1 MQDHYALAARLPKW
15 LKQAAKFGSVGVLN
29 TLLDLA
35 LYFVLTRWLG
45 LGGQRTIAKGIS
57 YSVGVLNSYFLN
69 RVWTFPGHDGSS
81 WAALFPFVLSSLVGL
96 AINTGMLDLCLKTLG
111 LPEIIAIGVATASS
125 LLWNFLV
132 SKFLIFKK

>member
-1 MQDHYALAARLPKW
+1 MQDHSAFAARLPGW

-45 LGGQRTIAKGIS
+45 LGDKPTFAKGIS

-69 RVWTFPGHDGSS
+69 RVWTFRVSDSSS
-81 WAALFPFVLSSLVGL
+81 WAALLPFVLSSLVGL
-96 AINTGMLDLCLKTLG
+96 AINTGMLDLCLKTLA
-111 LPEIIAIGVATASS
+111 LPELIAIGIATASS

-132 SKFLIFKK
+132 SKFLIFRK

>member
-1 MQDHYALAARLPKW
+1 LQDHSALAARLPKW

-69 RVWTFPGHDGSS
+69 RVWTFPGHDGSN

-111 LPEIIAIGVATASS
+111 LPEIIAIGVATGSS
-125 LLWNFLV
+125 LLWNFLI

>member
-1 MQDHYALAARLPKW
+1 MQDHIALAARLPKW

-69 RVWTFPGHDGSS
+69 RVWTFRVSDSSS
-81 WAALFPFVLSSLVGL
+81 WAALLPFVLSSLVGL

-132 SKFLIFKK
+132 SKFLIFRK

>member
-1 MQDHYALAARLPKW
+1 LQDHPALAARLPKW

-81 WAALFPFVLSSLVGL
+81 CAALFPFVLSSLVGL

>member
-1 MQDHYALAARLPKW
+1 LQDHSAFAARLPGW

-45 LGGQRTIAKGIS
+45 LGDKPTFAKGIS

-69 RVWTFPGHDGSS
+69 RVWTFRVSDSSS
-81 WAALFPFVLSSLVGL
+81 WAALLPFVLSSLVGL
-96 AINTGMLDLCLKTLG
+96 AINTGMLDLCLKTLA
-111 LPEIIAIGVATASS
+111 LPELIAIGIATASS

-132 SKFLIFKK
+132 SKFLIFRK

>member
-1 MQDHYALAARLPKW
+1 MAEHPALTARLPLW

-45 LGGQRTIAKGIS
+45 LGAQPAVAKAIS
-57 YSVGVLNSYFLN
+57 YSVGVINSFFMN
-69 RVWTFPGHDGSS
+69 RVWTFQARGSS
-81 WAALFPFVLSSLVGL
+81 WATLVPFFLSSLVGL
-96 AINTGMLDLCLKTLG
+96 AINTGMLQFCLATLN
-111 LPEIIAIGVATASS
+111 LPEIVAIAAATGSS

-132 SKFLIFKK
+132 SKYLIFKK

>member
-1 MQDHYALAARLPKW
+1 LQDHSAFAARLPGW

-45 LGGQRTIAKGIS
+45 LGDKLTFAKGIS

-69 RVWTFPGHDGSS
+69 RVWTFRVSDGSS
-81 WAALFPFVLSSLVGL
+81 WAALLLFVLSSLVGL
-96 AINTGMLDLCLKTLG
+96 AINTGMLDLCLKTLA
-111 LPEIIAIGVATASS
+111 LPELIAIGIATASS

-132 SKFLIFKK
+132 SKFLIFRK

>member
-1 MQDHYALAARLPKW
+1 LQDHSAFAARLPGW

-35 LYFVLTRWLG
+35 LYFVFTRWLG
-45 LGGQRTIAKGIS
+45 LGDKPTFAKGIS

-69 RVWTFPGHDGSS
+69 RVWTFRVSDSSS
-81 WAALFPFVLSSLVGL
+81 WAALLPFVLSSLVGL
-96 AINTGMLDLCLKTLG
+96 AINTGMLDLCLKTLA
-111 LPEIIAIGVATASS
+111 LPELIAIGIATASS

-132 SKFLIFKK
+132 SKFLIFRK